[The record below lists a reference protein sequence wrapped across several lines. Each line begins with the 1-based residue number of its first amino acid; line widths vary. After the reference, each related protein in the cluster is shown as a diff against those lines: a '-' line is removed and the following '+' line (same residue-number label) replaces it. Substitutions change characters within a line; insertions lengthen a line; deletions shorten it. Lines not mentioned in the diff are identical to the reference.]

1 MNVLPKKV
9 MAYAKV
15 NLSLHIGALRPDGLH
30 EIHSIFQSVSLAD
43 ELTFE
48 EEQDNR
54 VDTVVCLGVDGPNII
69 GDALAKFRG
78 ITGWKGPA
86 LRVSVDKR
94 IPVAAGLGGGSADA
108 AATLRA
114 VNEIAG
120 DILDIDGL
128 RRLGAAVGADVPSQ
142 IVPGLYL
149 ATGAGERLEA
159 MRLVD
164 EFALVLLPGN
174 RLLSTADVYREF
186 DRHIN
191 REQID
196 EESGVILSSEGAK
209 DLGEVDL
216 KMLIDETNELEETVI
231 EIAPDVS
238 IALEELKDAGALATR
253 VTGSG
258 PTTIGIFKSFGS
270 AETAAKKLVASGA
283 MAVKPIGVG
292 SIG

>member
-9 MAYAKV
+9 LAYAKV
-15 NLSLHIGALRPDGLH
+15 NLSLHVGGLMPNGLH

-48 EEQDNR
+48 EEQNNR
-54 VDTVVCLGVDGPNII
+54 VDTVVCSGVDEPNIV

-78 ITGWKGPA
+78 ITEWKGPA

-108 AATLRA
+108 AAALRA

-120 DILDIDGL
+120 DILDADGL
-128 RRLGAAVGADVPSQ
+128 RRVGAAVGSDVPSQ

-149 ATGAGERLEA
+149 VTGAGERLEA

-164 EFALVLLPGN
+164 EIALVLLPGN
-174 RLLSTADVYREF
+174 KLLSTGDVYEEF
-186 DRHIN
+186 DR
-191 REQID
+191 RGCLEKID
-196 EESGVILSSEGAK
+196 EESGIRQPLDEI
-209 DLGEVDL
+209 DL
-216 KMLIDETNELEETVI
+216 KTITDETNELEETVI
-231 EIAPDVS
+231 EMAPDVS
-238 IALEELKDAGALATR
+238 VALEALKDAGALAAR

-258 PTTIGIFKSFGS
+258 PTTFGIFKSFDS
-270 AETAAKKLVASGA
+270 AEVAAKKLEASGA
-283 MAVKPIGVG
+283 IAVKPIGVG